1 MSEITLS
8 VPESITEPLPED
20 DDDIIR
26 DLEGTVR
33 AWERRLNEIMAESD
47 DDDIAGSLADAVERF
62 EDRHDRY
69 DEYVVELRAW
79 GQSPIY
85 AVSWRNLYASLIQ
98 QLYNHDSIADQISEE
113 RHARIVAGGFRR

>member
-33 AWERRLNEIMAESD
+33 AWERRLNEIMAES